1 MEATNEVPNLV
12 TTRSVGIRYG
22 LIMAVISIAYFMVL
36 NIAGVDMSEG
46 IGRWGGIIFNIG
58 VIVMAHKFFK
68 DNNSNGFMSYGQGFG
83 IGTWISLVNCVIYS
97 IFFYIYVKFI
107 DGAFVTM
114 MMDKQRDQ
122 MIERG
127 MSDEQVDQAMNMT
140 AKFMTPEMMFGF
152 GLIFG
157 FIILL
162 IVVALVTI
170 FTQKKNPDA
179 IA

>member
-1 MEATNEVPNLV
+1 METTNEVPNLV
-12 TTRSVGIRYG
+12 TTRSVGVRYG
-22 LIMAVISIAYFMVL
+22 LIMAVISVAYFMIL
-36 NIAGVDMSEG
+36 NVAGVDMSEG
-46 IGRWGGIIFNIG
+46 PGRWGGIVFNIG
-58 VIVMAHKFFK
+58 VIVMAHKYFK
-68 DNNSNGFMSYGQGFG
+68 DNNGSGFMSYGQGFG
-83 IGTWISLVNCVIYS
+83 IGTWISLINCVIYS

-107 DGAFVTM
+107 DGGFVTM
-114 MMDKQRDQ
+114 MIEKQEQQFID
-122 MIERG
+122 RG
-127 MSDEQVDQAMNMT
+127 MSDEQVEQAMNMSK
-140 AKFMTPEMMFGF
+140 KFMTPEMMFGF